1 MCRAEIE
8 KYKETQEEY
17 WAREI
22 LWAIEK
28 LKREGKA
35 VNWKNI
41 RMLTNIKKK
50 DFIACGIFLEKS
62 KEYQSIINNLR

>member
-1 MCRAEIE
+1 MCSAEIE

-41 RMLTNIKKK
+41 RDLTNIRKK
-50 DFIACGIFLEKS
+50 DFLSCSVYLKKS
-62 KEYQSIINNLR
+62 NEYQSIINNLN